1 MKKKACLTISVLAM
15 LAAALAMPMLM
26 ASCSASK
33 KNFILATGGTSGTY
47 YPFGGA
53 IANIW
58 NTKVEGM
65 NVTAQATGASA
76 ENLRLINKGE
86 AEFAIVQ
93 NDVLDYACNGTDM
106 FEGEKLD
113 NIQAIGTLYPEVI
126 QIAASN
132 SSGIK
137 GIYDM
142 KGKRISIGDAGSGVE
157 FNAKQIL
164 EGYGLSFSDIGKN
177 NLSFKESADGIQNG
191 TLDAC
196 FITAG
201 VPNSA
206 LQELAF
212 SAGLTLVPVA
222 GAEAKAI
229 CSAHPFY
236 TTTIIPGGTY
246 KGSDDDVYALSIKAT
261 LVVSS
266 KLDEDTVYK
275 MTKALFENLEE
286 LGRAHAKGKEVSAPA
301 AVTGI
306 SISFHPGAIKYFREC
321 GAM

>member
-1 MKKKACLTISVLAM
+1 MKKCTFFASAAVI
-15 LAAALAMPMLM
+15 AALVLTG
-26 ASCSASK
+26 CSPAQ
-33 KNFILATGGTSGTY
+33 KNYILATGGTSGTY

-58 NTKVEGM
+58 NTKVENM

-93 NDVLDYACNGTDM
+93 NDVLDYAHNGTDM
-106 FEGEKLD
+106 FEGEKLE
-113 NIQAIGTLYPEVI
+113 NIRTIGTLYPEVV
-126 QIAASN
+126 QIAASA

-137 GIYDM
+137 NIYNM
-142 KGKRISIGDAGSGVE
+142 SGKRVSIGDAGSGVE

-164 EGYGLSFSDIGKN
+164 EGYGLTFSDINKN
-177 NLSFKESADGIQNG
+177 NLSFKESADGLQNG

-196 FITAG
+196 FVTAG

-212 SAGLTLVPVA
+212 TAGLTLIPVS

-229 CSAHPFY
+229 CAAHPFY
-236 TTTIIPGGTY
+236 TTTVIPGGTY
-246 KGSDDDVYALSIKAT
+246 KGADSDVSALAIKAT
-261 LVVSS
+261 LVVSA
-266 KLDEDTVYK
+266 KLDDDTVYA

-286 LGRAHAKGKEVSAPA
+286 LGNAHAKGKEVSLRDAI
-301 AVTGI
+301 TGV
-306 SISFHPGAIKYFREC
+306 SVPFHPGALKYFLEC
-321 GAM
+321 GLQPN